1 VRPPVR
7 RVVNTATGELRKEVV
22 YGITSL
28 TAQKASAK
36 RLNGLVS
43 EYWGIENGLHYRRD
57 KSLQEDAMRITNA
70 NLAQNMATLN
80 NLIVGLVMQQ
90 GWRYLPQARRQCN
103 SCLPAALNLVFR
115 AQGCLCKSPAPISVS
130 S

>member
-1 VRPPVR
+1 
-7 RVVNTATGELRKEVV
+7 VVNTATGELRKEVV

-43 EYWGIENGLHYRRD
+43 EYWGIENGLHHRRD

-90 GWRYLPQARRQCN
+90 SWRYLPQARRQCN
-103 SCLPAALNLVFR
+103 SCLPGALNLVFR
-115 AQGCLCKSPAPISVS
+115 AQG
-130 S
+130 